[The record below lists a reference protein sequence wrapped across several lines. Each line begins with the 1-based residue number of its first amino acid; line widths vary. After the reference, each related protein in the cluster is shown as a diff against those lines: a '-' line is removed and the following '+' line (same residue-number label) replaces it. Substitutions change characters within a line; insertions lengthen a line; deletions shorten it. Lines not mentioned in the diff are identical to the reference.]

1 MRLRQQIS
9 GQDGEQKQ
17 QRKTAQCARHRA
29 SSDDAARAKRRFI
42 LLAKSER
49 TNFHSLKMV
58 LFSAEISP
66 GWPSQRKIASGQRRG
81 KLHTGMLLYR

>member
-29 SSDDAARAKRRFI
+29 SSDDAARAEQRFI
-42 LLAKSER
+42 LLTKSER
-49 TNFHSLKMV
+49 TNFHSLKNGS
-58 LFSAEISP
+58 LLSRNFAGLAFTTENREQAEK
-66 GWPSQRKIASGQRRG
+66 R
-81 KLHTGMLLYR
+81 